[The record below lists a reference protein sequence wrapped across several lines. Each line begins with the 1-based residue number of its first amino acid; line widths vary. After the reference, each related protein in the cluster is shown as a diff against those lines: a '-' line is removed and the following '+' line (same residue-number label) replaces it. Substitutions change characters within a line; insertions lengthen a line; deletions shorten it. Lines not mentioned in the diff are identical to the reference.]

1 MDTPKKIK
9 LMADYECWC
18 LWDMENID
26 NLDPEKLPISK
37 SLKQSL
43 SLWECEYDA
52 TLNRNDPIKSGF
64 KSYESFQTF
73 NTMGNNLFKKLLQEL
88 PDSEIF
94 YHPVQK
100 FIEKDR
106 KRGRYL

>member
-9 LMADYECWC
+9 LMTDYGCWC
-18 LWDMENID
+18 LWDIENIG

-37 SLKQSL
+37 PLKQSL
-43 SLWECEYDA
+43 NLWECEYDA

-64 KSYESFQTF
+64 KSHESLQAF
-73 NTMGNNLFKKLLQEL
+73 NKVGGNLFKRLLQEL

-94 YHPVQK
+94 YYPVQE
-100 FIEKDR
+100 IRVSE
-106 KRGRYL
+106 